1 MLILFNWQY
10 RLFLILQEE
19 ENHLEKVARIQG
31 EGKDVTTY
39 DPDFEEDTTD
49 APEKSYDDP
58 ANWPDTISDN
68 VRQVIVAR
76 GPVQVKDHDFPVNNS
91 GRRFTT
97 KNYLRTLKNGE
108 IVQRRWLVYS
118 TTHDAIYC
126 FCCKLFNPT
135 RETALTSSTGF
146 SDWIHMSQLLSDHEK
161 SPAHMN
167 AFDSWVELNTRL
179 KSGTTIDAEN
189 QRVIDS
195 ETRRWT
201 EVLKRLIYAVQFLGS
216 QNLAFR
222 GETDSLFERNNGN
235 FLKLVEFISKF
246 DFVMDDH
253 LRRVT
258 DKKTHVH
265 YLGKNIQNE
274 IISILAAS
282 IKETILCELSKATY
296 FSVILDCTPDVSH
309 MEQMSLVVRFVTC
322 QTGEKAD
329 IKEHFL
335 GYVQVDETTGAS
347 LANVLV
353 KQLEDLNIPLKNLR
367 GQGYDNGSNMR
378 GKYSGVQKRIL
389 DMNPRAFFVPCG
401 AHTLNLVV
409 NDAALCS
416 TEAVSLFG
424 IIQEVY
430 NFFSASPHRWEI
442 LKKHV
447 TDLTVKPLSE
457 TRWESRIN
465 AVVPLRYQLG
475 EIYDALF
482 ECSQDQ
488 KRLDAFARNKAS
500 SLAEKLKNYQFICCL
515 VTWHMILFRINL
527 VSKKLQEVDFDIS
540 RALELISSTKDI
552 FNEARSD
559 AGFEKMLVDC
569 REVAESIDVDVEPKF
584 PEISQLRPRKKQ
596 KMFSYETDDER
607 VLDPKAAF
615 RSNFFFRVLDQ
626 TISSLS
632 ERFDQLNM
640 YNQLFGF
647 LHPRSIMSD
656 GNNEYIL
663 KSSKDLQLA
672 LTDDQHSD
680 VDGLQLFEEIKFVK
694 DMIKKEKKHLIK
706 TPVDILNFMTEFGLV
721 ENFPNLTIALRI
733 MLTLPVSVATGER
746 SFSKLKI
753 IKNYLRSSMSQE
765 RLVGLAMM
773 SIEFSVLE
781 KINIDKIVS
790 EFANRK
796 SRKVHFLQS

>member
-1 MLILFNWQY
+1 MFVLF
-10 RLFLILQEE
+10 QE
-19 ENHLEKVARIQG
+19 HPQ
-31 EGKDVTTY
+31 
-39 DPDFEEDTTD
+39 

-58 ANWPDTISDN
+58 ANWPDTISDS
-68 VRQVIVAR
+68 VRQVIVVR
-76 GPVQVKDHDFPVNNS
+76 GPVQVKNHDFPVNDNS
-91 GRRFTT
+91 AGRRFTAN
-97 KNYLRTLKNGE
+97 NYLRILDNGE
-108 IVQRRWLVYS
+108 IVQRSWLVYS
-118 TTHDAIYC
+118 TALDAIYC
-126 FCCKLFNPT
+126 FCCKLFSPT
-135 RETALTSSTGF
+135 RGALTSSSGF
-146 SDWIHMSQLLSDHEK
+146 SDWIHMSQSLSDHEK

-167 AFDSWVELNTRL
+167 AFDSWVELSLRL

-195 ETRRWT
+195 ETRRLS
-201 EVLKRLIYAVQFLGS
+201 EVLKRLIYAVQYLGS

-222 GETDSLFERNNGN
+222 GQTDCLFKRNNGN

-282 IKETILCELSKATY
+282 IMETILCELSKATY
-296 FSVILDCTPDVSH
+296 FSVILDCTPDISH
-309 MEQMSLVVRFVTC
+309 IEQMSLVVRFVKC
-322 QTGEKAD
+322 QSGEKAD

-335 GYVQVDETTGAS
+335 GFFQVDETTGES
-347 LANVLV
+347 LTNVLV
-353 KQLEDLNIPLKNLR
+353 KQLEDLKIPLKNLR
-367 GQGYDNGSNMR
+367 GQGYDNGANMR

-389 DMNPRAFFVPCG
+389 NMNPRAFFVPCG

-416 TEAVSLFG
+416 AEAVSLFG

-430 NFFSASPHRWEI
+430 NFFGASPHRWEI

-447 TDLTVKPLSE
+447 TDLTVKPLNE

-488 KRLDAFARNKAS
+488 KRLDAFARNTAT
-500 SLAEKLKNYQFICCL
+500 SLAKKLKNYQFICCL

-540 RALELISSTKDI
+540 KALELISSTKDC
-552 FNEARSD
+552 FKETRTD
-559 AGFEKMLVDC
+559 DGFEKILVDC
-569 REVAESIDVDVEPKF
+569 REVAEMIDVEPTF
-584 PEISQLRPRKKQ
+584 PEVSQLRPRNKK
-596 KMFSYETDDER
+596 KMFSYESEDER

-632 ERFDQLNM
+632 ERFEQLHK
-640 YNQLFGF
+640 YDQLFGF
-647 LHPRSIMSD
+647 LHPRSIISNS
-656 GNNEYIL
+656 NNEDIL
-663 KSSKDLQLA
+663 KSCKDLHLA

-680 VDGLQLFEEIKFVK
+680 IDGVQLFQEIKFVK
-694 DMIKKEKKHLIK
+694 SMIEKGKQKDNIK
-706 TPVDILNFMTEFGLV
+706 SPVDILNFITEYGLV
-721 ENFPNLTIALRI
+721 ENFPNLTVALRI

-746 SFSKLKI
+746 TFSKLKI

-790 EFANRK
+790 EFANKK
-796 SRKVHFLQS
+796 SRKVHFSQS